1 MISKTNQK
9 KVQNRGQILQPDFQE
24 TLMQKVITK
33 SEPKVAENLAN
44 RVYMV
49 VLTITQSLR
58 ITLHQTRQQYQLY
71 QLKARQQPTQTFL

>member
-33 SEPKVAENLAN
+33 SEPKVAGNLAN
-44 RVYMV
+44 RVYMEE
-49 VLTITQSLR
+49 LTITQNLR
-58 ITLHQTRQQYQLY
+58 ITLHQTQQPYQLY
-71 QLKARQQPTQTFL
+71 RLKARQQPTQTFL